1 MYLYFSVLNPI
12 VCFVFQK
19 LWNYRIGITCFFS
32 TIMPRQSKRQ
42 NLLQTLKSAKLDLQL
57 AHYFDSV
64 QAALRLIEDSDSDS
78 NADTDMSPPSPI
90 TSMSSMSSI
99 VITDLESLLASSEG
113 TPYLTL
119 DRTFIEFES
128 IITALHDEVEKLHYL
143 VDWSRTRPSQ
153 AP

>member
-1 MYLYFSVLNPI
+1 
-12 VCFVFQK
+12 
-19 LWNYRIGITCFFS
+19 
-32 TIMPRQSKRQ
+32 MPRQSKRQ

-57 AHYFDSV
+57 ACYFDLV

-78 NADTDMSPPSPI
+78 DADTDMSPPSPI
-90 TSMSSMSSI
+90 TSMSSMSSV

-128 IITALHDEVEKLHYL
+128 IITALHDEVEKSRYL
-143 VDWSRTRPSQ
+143 VDRSRTRLS
-153 AP
+153 